1 MRVHRLEVTAFG
13 PFADAQVIDFEP
25 LNASGV
31 FLLTGHTGAGKT
43 SILDAI
49 CFGLFGQVP
58 GVRDKAKT
66 YRSHHAPPEVAPRV
80 VLEVTLQGHRLRLT
94 RQPVWSRPSRR
105 AKSGSV
111 EEKARA
117 TAEELVDGA
126 WVTRST
132 RADEVGHLVT
142 RMLGL
147 NRDQF
152 CQVVMLPQ
160 GEFQAF
166 LRAGARERQH
176 ILETLFGTQRFQAVE
191 RWLVEHR
198 RTQARRCRQHEEQV
212 GRLVARLHEACSP
225 AMPGLR
231 LDLAEM
237 TADDPDLIARVRLAV
252 ESGADELRVTHDRAL
267 GATRLAKHAVHAL
280 DQGQALAERRER
292 HREAR
297 RQHAALM
304 AMRDMVAAR
313 EQRVRR
319 ARAAGT
325 LEPLVAIARDA
336 RLAHERA
343 HQDADS
349 AFAPCTG
356 PAGTPTPRLP
366 STAEARDLVTRL
378 SGRVSRLES
387 LASIELEC
395 DDLSERIAAEAEAR
409 AGLASSID
417 DLRAKAADDPGMVAD
432 LRTQVDSARGT
443 VRRGVGSDER
453 RQQAV
458 DALAAAHEVEAHD
471 AARCTLEG
479 RILEARETAARAT
492 ETWLDARE
500 RHLAGMAA
508 ELAGLLVDGERCPV
522 CGSESH
528 PSPAM
533 PAVPHVTAQQEAAL
547 LEHVTSQ
554 RQALATLEDEMSA
567 TISAR
572 CEAIARSRGLD
583 TLQAAT
589 EADLAERDVRDAL
602 AASLDHPRLVAALDT
617 LLGDAE
623 ARRTTLEGA
632 ATEAARKDERLG
644 EWRRRLQSQ
653 QAKLAAELG
662 GAGRLQDVLA
672 KAAEAADRSR
682 SLAAALGARD
692 ETGRSLRRAQKRLTA
707 DLGQSEFSDAASV
720 IAACLTPSEIASEEA
735 LARAHD
741 VDLSTWSRVLSD
753 PMLAAAAAEP
763 APDLERLESRS
774 TAAEQAAASANGLAA
789 AVDRRQSRLEELLS
803 ELEELVDALVPLGA
817 ARDLADDLAGLCA
830 GTSTDNAT
838 RTALSH
844 YVLAARLSQ
853 VVAAAN
859 QRLDSI
865 GGGRYQLEH
874 TMTRGA
880 GETRGGL
887 GLVVKDTHTDQGRD
901 PATLSGGETFYVSLS
916 LALGLAD
923 VVTTEAGGAELSTL
937 FVDEG
942 FGSLDDDTRDEV
954 LDELD
959 ALRSG
964 GRTVGLVS
972 HLSELRARCPAQLHV
987 VATARGSRCLPATGT

>member
-13 PFADAQVIDFEP
+13 PFADTQVIDFEP
-25 LNASGV
+25 LNAAGV

-132 RADEVGHLVT
+132 RADEVGHLVS
-142 RMLGL
+142 RLLGL

-198 RTQARRCRQHEEQV
+198 RMQARRCRQHEEQV
-212 GRLVARLHEACSP
+212 GRLVARLHEACSS

-231 LDLAEM
+231 LELAEM
-237 TADDPDLIARVRLAV
+237 TADDPELIAGVRLAV
-252 ESGADELRVTHDRAL
+252 ESGADDVRVTHDRAL

-280 DQGQALAERRER
+280 DEGRALAERRER

-297 RQHAALM
+297 REHAALM
-304 AMRDMVAAR
+304 AMRDVVAAR
-313 EQRVRR
+313 EHRVRR

-343 HQDADS
+343 QQDADS

-356 PAGTPTPRLP
+356 PAGTPTTRLP
-366 STAEARDLVTRL
+366 SAAEARDLVTRL
-378 SGRVSRLES
+378 NGRVSRLES

-395 DDLSERIAAEAEAR
+395 DDLSERIAAEAR
-409 AGLASSID
+409 AELASSID
-417 DLRAKAADDPGMVAD
+417 DLRAKAAHDPGMVAD
-432 LRTQVDSARGT
+432 LRTQVDSARGI

-453 RQQAV
+453 RRRAL

-471 AARCTLEG
+471 AARSTLDG
-479 RILEARETAARAT
+479 RILEARETAARST

-522 CGSESH
+522 CGSDSH

-554 RQALATLEDEMSA
+554 RQALATLEDELSA
-567 TISAR
+567 IVSAR
-572 CEAIARSRGLD
+572 CEAVGRSRGLD

-589 EADLAERDVRDAL
+589 EADLAERDLREAL
-602 AASLDHPRLVAALDT
+602 AASLDHARLVAALDT

-623 ARRTTLEGA
+623 ARRTTLEDA
-632 ATEAARKDERLG
+632 ATEAARMDERLG

-662 GAGRLQDVLA
+662 EAGRLQDVLA
-672 KAAEAADRSR
+672 KAAEAADRTR
-682 SLAAALGARD
+682 TLAAALGARD
-692 ETGRSLRRAQKRLTA
+692 ETGRSLRRAQKRLTTA
-707 DLGQSEFSDAASV
+707 LGQCEFSDAAAV

-735 LARAHD
+735 LARAHE

-753 PMLAAAAAEP
+753 PVLVAAAAEP
-763 APDLERLESRS
+763 APDLERLESHS

-803 ELEELVDALVPLGA
+803 ELEELVDGLVPLRA

-880 GETRGGL
+880 GDTRGGL
-887 GLVVKDTHTDQGRD
+887 GLVVRDTHTDQGRD